1 MKRIHMRRIV
11 LSLVSGLVILLFS
24 ACTDSHERKQAYF
37 DKGVALFEQGDI
49 ARARLELKNVLQI
62 DARFAPGWY
71 WMGRV
76 EERDGHFRKAFA
88 DYSRAIE
95 LDPEHVPS
103 MVRRG
108 QILIIA
114 GDIDNAS
121 RDADTALAVAPDSPA
136 AIMLR
141 AAVRLRQ
148 QDVEGA
154 RADARAVLA
163 IDPGHMQATAML
175 GVMHFRAGSLDA
187 AIATVEAGIA
197 ENPDSVV
204 LKKLLARV
212 YDAAGDVD
220 GTIDVLRELVEAK
233 PDDPRYNRELARY
246 QLEKGRTAAAERELR
261 DAYAGKPGE
270 NVLAIALVQLVA
282 QLYGID
288 AAKAELA
295 EMRRASPGSTDLL
308 FLQAALERA
317 NGDPAAAQSTY
328 RTIIDKVGGEGAVA
342 IRARNAWAKMIAGRK
357 PEQAHTLIAEVL
369 RESPTE
375 TEALE
380 LRAVMAMDAGDPAR
394 AIGDLRAVLREF
406 PERALA
412 QWLLGRA
419 HQAKGE
425 LALAGEAFEKAI
437 SLAPMEPTAYLALAE
452 LRVRVGDNDGA
463 LLVLEHLLEQVPES
477 TAAQEA
483 IAKIHFSNRDWS
495 SMRQTAEKIRSL
507 REDHPLGYYLK
518 GLVEQ
523 RLGNHAAATELQEQ
537 ALRRSPDAVE
547 PLIALARSQLELGRP
562 EQAEQRVL
570 EVLERN
576 PNSVVAL
583 NLLGDIDAASG
594 AFDKAIGRYS
604 EAIRFHP
611 ASPVAYRS
619 LARLQLGRGDA
630 AAALETLRQGV
641 TATEGDGHLLVQL
654 ALMYQ
659 RLGQKDAAI
668 TAYEELVERYP
679 AAYLPANN
687 LAMLLVQR
695 HDGRKDLDRALEVI
709 QPFKDLDVPQ
719 LLDTLGW
726 VHLQRGEAGLAER
739 YLSRAVALGPEIAEI
754 HYHLGLVLFEL
765 GRLDEARGHLE
776 RAMSAE
782 ESFDG
787 RADAA
792 RILSDLRPPG

>member
-1 MKRIHMRRIV
+1 MVRTHVRRII
-11 LSLVSGLVILLFS
+11 LSLVSGLVVLLSS
-24 ACTDSHERKQAYF
+24 ACTDSHERRQAYF

-62 DARFAPGWY
+62 DVRFAPGWY

-108 QILIIA
+108 QILTIA
-114 GDIDNAS
+114 GDVDNAG
-121 RDADTALAVAPDSPA
+121 RDADAALALAPDSTA

-148 QDVEGA
+148 HDAEGA
-154 RADARAVLA
+154 GADARAVLA
-163 IDPGHMQATAML
+163 IEPGHVQATAML
-175 GVMHFRAGSLDA
+175 GVLQYRSGDLDA
-187 AIATVEAGIA
+187 AIATIEAGISG
-197 ENPDSVV
+197 NPDNLM

-212 YDAAGDVD
+212 FDAAGNVD
-220 GTIDVLRELVEAK
+220 GTIGVLRELVEAK

-246 QLEKGRTAAAERELR
+246 QFEKGRSAAAERGLR
-261 DAYAGKPGE
+261 DAYARKPNE
-270 NVLAIALVQLVA
+270 PVLAIALVQLVA
-282 QLYGID
+282 QLHGID
-288 AAKAELA
+288 KAKAELA
-295 EMRRASPGSTDLL
+295 EMRRASPDSTDLL
-308 FLQAALERA
+308 FLQAELERG
-317 NGDPAAAQSTY
+317 NGDPAAAESTY
-328 RTIIDKVGGEGAVA
+328 RTIIDKAGGEGAVA
-342 IRARNAWAKMIAGRK
+342 IRARNAWAKMIAGGK
-357 PEQAHTLIAEVL
+357 PDQAHTLIAEVL
-369 RESPTE
+369 EESPTE
-375 TEALE
+375 TAALE

-394 AIGDLRAVLREF
+394 AIADLRAVLREF

-412 QWLLGRA
+412 QWLLGHA

-437 SLAPMEPTAYLALAE
+437 SVAPMEPAAYLALAE

-463 LLVLEHLLEQVPES
+463 LRVLERLLEKLPES
-477 TAAQEA
+477 AVAQEA
-483 IAKIHFSNRDWS
+483 IAKIHFSNQDWS
-495 SMRQTAEKIRSL
+495 SMRQTAERIQSL

-547 PLIALARSQLELGRP
+547 PLIALARSQLALGRP
-562 EQAEQRVL
+562 GQAEQRVL

-594 AFDKAIGRYS
+594 APDKAIGRYR

-619 LARLQLGRGDA
+619 LARLQLGRDDA
-630 AAALETLRQGV
+630 AAALDTLRQGV
-641 TATEGDGHLLVQL
+641 AATEGDGHLLVQL
-654 ALMYQ
+654 ALVYQ
-659 RLGQKDAAI
+659 RLGQTDAAI
-668 TAYEELVERYP
+668 GAYEELIERYP

-695 HDGRKDLDRALEVI
+695 QDGRRDLDRALEVM
-709 QPFKDLDVPQ
+709 QPFKDSDIPQ

-726 VHLQRGEAGLAER
+726 VHLRRGEAGLAER
-739 YLSRAVALGPEIAEI
+739 YLSRAVALGPEIGEI
-754 HYHLGLVLFEL
+754 HYHLGSALLEL
-765 GRLDEARGHLE
+765 GRLDEARRHLE
-776 RAMSAE
+776 QAKSVE

-787 RADAA
+787 KEDAA
-792 RILSDLRPPG
+792 RILSDLAPAG